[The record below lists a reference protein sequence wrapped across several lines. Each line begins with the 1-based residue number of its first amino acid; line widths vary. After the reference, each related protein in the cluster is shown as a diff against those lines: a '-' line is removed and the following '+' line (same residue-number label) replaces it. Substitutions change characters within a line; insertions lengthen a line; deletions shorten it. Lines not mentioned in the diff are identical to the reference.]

1 MDKLEETG
9 SSQSAGNE
17 TSTVETVRGP
27 IDSCEL
33 GATLMHEHIF
43 IVTAEIQRSYPLA
56 WWDEDVEVER
66 AVTQLR
72 RVKEVGVDT
81 IVDLTVPGLGRY
93 LPLVER
99 VGRQVDVNIIAATG
113 YYSFGWLPSYFQQH
127 GPGTMLGGPD
137 GLAEMFLRDIREGID
152 GTSVRAGVLKCVI
165 EESGLTRDQMRVQA
179 AVCEAHQETGTPITV
194 HTNSSYETGRLAVD
208 YYRSHGVDLTKV
220 VIGHAGD
227 SNNLDYLRWIMDQG
241 ATIGCDRFGMDMF
254 NSTANRVSAIA
265 SLCAEGYADRIVL
278 SHDAGCF
285 ADSLSDPYSRE
296 RLAEVAPNWN
306 HLHIHTEVLPAL
318 RLRGVDEQQI
328 SQMLVENPRRYF
340 SRGPSQLARG

>member
-1 MDKLEETG
+1 VDKLEETG
-9 SSQSAGNE
+9 SSQSAGND

-113 YYSFGWLPSYFQQH
+113 YYSFGWLPAYFQQR

-152 GTSVRAGVLKCVI
+152 GTRPSRGVRGA
-165 EESGLTRDQMRVQA
+165 SRDGNPYYRPHEQLVRD
-179 AVCEAHQETGTPITV
+179 G
-194 HTNSSYETGRLAVD
+194 SLGGRL
-208 YYRSHGVDLTKV
+208 LP
-220 VIGHAGD
+220 
-227 SNNLDYLRWIMDQG
+227 
-241 ATIGCDRFGMDMF
+241 
-254 NSTANRVSAIA
+254 
-265 SLCAEGYADRIVL
+265 E
-278 SHDAGCF
+278 
-285 ADSLSDPYSRE
+285 SR
-296 RLAEVAPNWN
+296 R
-306 HLHIHTEVLPAL
+306 
-318 RLRGVDEQQI
+318 
-328 SQMLVENPRRYF
+328 
-340 SRGPSQLARG
+340 